1 MAEAQR
7 KNDPDN
13 RRDPITRFKMEY
25 AEALDEARVSSKH
38 TDTEGWQHLY
48 QGFHKVNREN
58 RRKAAGRLKQIGE
71 ELEVAE
77 IGEHGEKDLVDVKK
91 QVQAFREEREIFER
105 KTVGPVREPVEK
117 CQKIIGEARQ
127 QAEVDEE
134 RAPMVN
140 IGLCEMLLLEI
151 RKLER
156 AVWDADTG
164 RVEIKSPE

>member
-13 RRDPITRFKMEY
+13 RRDLITRFKMEY

-77 IGEHGEKDLVDVKK
+77 IGEHGEKDLADVKK
-91 QVQAFREEREIFER
+91 QVQSFREEREIFER
-105 KTVGPVREPVEK
+105 KTVG
-117 CQKIIGEARQ
+117 
-127 QAEVDEE
+127 
-134 RAPMVN
+134 
-140 IGLCEMLLLEI
+140 LCEMLLLEI
-151 RKLER
+151 RKLEL